1 MVGKSIGNEAMLI
14 TCTRIRNS
22 LCLEFVCPQ
31 IKGVGDNQTVGFDP
45 SEPSY
50 LSESRISLHALRKN
64 QRHEAGCTFRQSK
77 GFRGDIHLS
86 IPDHDVAVGTEALH
100 AFVLVNVIVVGVE
113 EVTVTHHEVNYR
125 ILPLPSTLRDELG
138 QVSWV
143 AAKHIKDLPPVVV
156 AARDLTIRVV
166 VLFPPG
172 PGKPL

>member
-1 MVGKSIGNEAMLI
+1 M
-14 TCTRIRNS
+14 
-22 LCLEFVCPQ
+22 
-31 IKGVGDNQTVGFDP
+31 
-45 SEPSY
+45 
-50 LSESRISLHALRKN
+50 
-64 QRHEAGCTFRQSK
+64 
-77 GFRGDIHLS
+77 
-86 IPDHDVAVGTEALH
+86 
-100 AFVLVNVIVVGVE
+100 NVIVVGVE

-172 PGKPL
+172 PGKPLDLVALGIFDQAKIWISVSPGPFEMNREFL